1 MTDKA
6 LARAK
11 EIKDEISELTHFIQN
26 CRNCWKWLWI
36 RKAGEELKVRTAYGT
51 ITDEIKAS
59 KALSDKM
66 LQTIEEHINKL
77 QQEFDSL

>member
-11 EIKDEISELTHFIQN
+11 EIKDEISELTHFMQS
-26 CRNCWKWLWI
+26 CHSCWNRLRI
-36 RKAGEELKVRTAYGT
+36 KAADKKLNLHTAYGV
-51 ITDEIKAS
+51 IADEINVS
-59 KALSDKM
+59 KALSDKI
-66 LQTIEEHINKL
+66 LQTIAEYKNEL